1 MFKLY
6 GESAI
11 EWGNSNNMVV
21 LLIVLGLSLC
31 LNIYL
36 YMKRNA
42 HYKQLEYIHLK
53 LQRIVLEKTEEK
65 LLLYTENSQIQS
77 VLTQINRL
85 LDYNQIMAAD
95 YNRIER
101 SMRRMLSNISHD
113 IKTPLTVILGYTE
126 MMTNDESLSP
136 QQMNSLLNI
145 VNLKAEEVIG
155 LINKFFELAK
165 LESEDKTVEVSKV
178 NINEICRKK
187 ILDYYDIV
195 SSEDFKVSIL
205 IPEESYYAFVN
216 TVEMERV
223 LDNLL
228 SNAIKYGADGRMVGV
243 EVKADKGHIYIVVS
257 DQGKGIDE
265 IHKEHVFDR
274 MYTMDDSRNSR
285 YQGSGLGLTITKT
298 LVEKMGGEILL
309 ESTPYERTAF
319 TVKLNRFI
327 G

>member
-1 MFKLY
+1 
-6 GESAI
+6 
-11 EWGNSNNMVV
+11 
-21 LLIVLGLSLC
+21 
-31 LNIYL
+31 
-36 YMKRNA
+36 MKRA
-42 HYKQLEYIHLK
+42 LSYRQLEYIHLK
-53 LQRIVLEKTEEK
+53 LQQIIQEKTAEK
-65 LLLYTENSQIQS
+65 LLLYTDNTQIQS

-85 LDYNQIMAAD
+85 LDYNQMIAAD
-95 YNRIER
+95 YNRIES
-101 SMRRMLSNISHD
+101 SMRKMLSNISHD

-126 MMTNDESLSP
+126 MIANDKSLN
-136 QQMNSLLNI
+136 QQKLNSMLNI
-145 VNLKAEEVIG
+145 VNVKAEEVIG

-165 LESEDKTVEVSKV
+165 LESEDKTIEISKV

-187 ILDYYDIV
+187 ILDYYDIL
-195 SSEDFKVSIL
+195 SSKDFKVSIL
-205 IPEESYYAFVN
+205 IPENIYYALVN
-216 TVEMERV
+216 TIEMERV

-228 SNAIKYGADGRMVGV
+228 SNAIKYGVDGKTVGL
-243 EVKADKGHIYIVVS
+243 ELKADKEHIYIVVS

-309 ESTPYERTAF
+309 ESTPYHRTAF